1 MYQHK
6 FFYGKM
12 HTAASLVYPV
22 AFEADKGKLTAS
34 IHLTEDVMFKK
45 LSTAIFLFIAIT
57 SKADEGQK
65 IASKVQK
72 VTVFLRGAQVTR
84 TALVNINAGTS
95 DLVFEGI
102 SPRIDVNSIQ
112 VHANGE
118 FTVLSVKSEINYA
131 QALKNAKA
139 KQIDDLRLLQ
149 KGLRDKTDRLT
160 NMISIYQTEEAV
172 LAKNQFVRPEN
183 QNLDVAKLKLA
194 LDFQTER
201 LTSLKQKERIINNQL
216 TVLNDE
222 NQKYEDQINAINQQE
237 DVASANII
245 VTVASKN
252 TLQSAFNLSYVV
264 ANASWYPSY
273 DIRAK
278 NVNSPVT
285 IVYKANISQK
295 SGEDWRNV
303 KLSLSTG
310 NPSVN
315 NVKHELN
322 PYFVN
327 FTPQYDKDYRSQTGS
342 VSSLSEVAVT
352 GYSSRSKGYT
362 FPVKVNMVE
371 NQTNVEFNIDNP
383 YSINDDGKIC
393 QVEINQVATNASYQY
408 AVVPKLSTDVF
419 LTAQITDWSKFNFL
433 SGEANLYYEGTYVGK
448 SKIDTHGTN
457 DTLSL
462 PLGVDKNIL
471 VKRTL
476 EKGFVDKSGSNAK
489 ETRNWL
495 IEVKNRKNQKVN
507 LLIEDQVPVSQN
519 ALVTVDIQNTSGAK
533 PDEATGKLSWNFVL
547 NSQDDKKVLL
557 KYQVKYPKD
566 QSVIV
571 Q

>member
-1 MYQHK
+1 VYQHK

>member
-1 MYQHK
+1 
-6 FFYGKM
+6 M
-12 HTAASLVYPV
+12 HTTASLVYP
-22 AFEADKGKLTAS
+22 ATLFEAGQGQLTAS
-34 IHLTEDVMFKK
+34 MYLTERIMFKK

-72 VTVFLRGAQVTR
+72 VTVFLRGAQVSR

-102 SPRIDVNSIQ
+102 SPGIDVNSIQ

-118 FTVLSVKSEINYA
+118 FTVLSVKSEISYSES
-131 QALKNAKA
+131 LKNAKA
-139 KQIDDLRLLQ
+139 KQIEDLRALQ
-149 KGLRDKTDRLT
+149 RTVRDKTDVLA

-201 LTSLKQKERIINNQL
+201 LTSLKQKERLVNNQI
-216 TVLNDE
+216 TGLNDE
-222 NQKYEDQINAINQQE
+222 FQKYEDQINTINQQE
-237 DVASANII
+237 DVSSANII
-245 VTVASKN
+245 VTVASKIA
-252 TLQSAFNLSYVV
+252 LQSAFTLSYVV
-264 ANASWYPSY
+264 GNASWYPSY

-285 IVYKANISQK
+285 IVYKANVSQK

-315 NVKHELN
+315 NVKQELN

-327 FTPQYDKDYRSQTGS
+327 ISPKYEKAYSSLTGS
-342 VSSLSEVAVT
+342 VSSLNEVVV
-352 GYSSRSKGYT
+352 GYGSRRKDYT
-362 FPVKVNMVE
+362 FPVQVNMVE

-383 YSINDDGKIC
+383 YSIKDDGKIS
-393 QVEINQVATNASYQY
+393 QVEISQVATNASYLY
-408 AVVPKLSTDVF
+408 FVVPKLSTDVF
-419 LTAQITDWSKFNFL
+419 LTARITDWNKFNFL

-448 SKIDTHGTN
+448 SKIDTRGTN

-476 EKGFVDKSGSNAK
+476 EKGFADKSGSNAK

-507 LLIEDQVPVSQN
+507 LLVEDQVPVSQN
-519 ALVTVDIQNTSGAK
+519 ALVTVDVQNASGAK

-547 NSQDDKKVLL
+547 NSQDDKKVQL
-557 KYQVKYPKD
+557 KYMVKYPKD

>member
-6 FFYGKM
+6 FFYGKK
-12 HTAASLVYPV
+12 HATASLVYPA
-22 AFEADKGKLTAS
+22 AFEVGRGKLKAS

-45 LSTAIFLFIAIT
+45 LSTAIFLFIAIAA
-57 SKADEGQK
+57 KADEGQK
-65 IASKVQK
+65 VASKVQK
-72 VTVFLRGAQVTR
+72 VTVFLRGAQVSR
-84 TALVNINAGTS
+84 TAQVSINAGTS
-95 DLVFEGI
+95 DLVFDGI
-102 SPRIDVNSIQ
+102 SPGIDVNSIQ

-118 FTVLSVKSEINYA
+118 FTVLSVKSEINYSE
-131 QALKNAKA
+131 ALKSAKA
-139 KQIDDLRLLQ
+139 KQIEDLRALQ
-149 KGLRDKTDRLT
+149 KGIRDKTDMLS

-201 LTSLKQKERIINNQL
+201 LTSLRQKERLINNQV
-216 TVLNDE
+216 TALNDE
-222 NQKYEDQINAINQQE
+222 FQKYEDQINIINQQE
-237 DVASANII
+237 DVSSANII
-245 VTVASKN
+245 VTVASKIA
-252 TLQSAFNLSYVV
+252 LQSAFTLSYVV
-264 ANASWYPSY
+264 GNASWYPSY

-315 NVKHELN
+315 NVKQELN

-327 FTPQYDKDYRSQTGS
+327 FTPKYEKNYSQSTGS
-342 VSSLSEVAVT
+342 VSSLSEVAVV
-352 GYSSRSKGYT
+352 GYSSRNKEYT
-362 FPVKVNMVE
+362 FPVQVNMVE

-383 YSINDDGKIC
+383 YSIKDDGKVC

-408 AVVPKLSTDVF
+408 FVVPKLSTDVF
-419 LTAQITDWSKFNFL
+419 LTARITDWNKFNFL

-448 SKIDTHGTN
+448 SKIDTRGTN

-476 EKGFVDKSGSNAK
+476 EKGFVDRSGSNAK

-507 LLIEDQVPVSQN
+507 LLVEDQVPVSQN
-519 ALVTVDIQNTSGAK
+519 ALVIVDVQNTSGAK
-533 PDEATGKLSWNFVL
+533 PDDATGKLSWNFLL
-547 NSQDDKKVLL
+547 NSQDDKKVQL
-557 KYQVKYPKD
+557 KYLVKYPKD

>member
-1 MYQHK
+1 
-6 FFYGKM
+6 M
-12 HTAASLVYPV
+12 HTTASLVYPA
-22 AFEADKGKLTAS
+22 AFEAGRGKLKAS

-45 LSTAIFLFIAIT
+45 LSTAVFLFIAIAA
-57 SKADEGQK
+57 KADEGQK
-65 IASKVQK
+65 VASKVQK
-72 VTVFLRGAQVTR
+72 VTVFLRGAQVSR
-84 TALVNINAGTS
+84 TAQVSISAGTS
-95 DLVFEGI
+95 DLVFDGI
-102 SPRIDVNSIQ
+102 SPGIDVNSIQ

-118 FTVLSVKSEINYA
+118 FTVLSVKSEINYSE
-131 QALKNAKA
+131 ALKSAKT
-139 KQIDDLRLLQ
+139 KQIEDLRALQ
-149 KGLRDKTDRLT
+149 KGVRDKTDMLS

-201 LTSLKQKERIINNQL
+201 LTSLRQKERLINNQV
-216 TVLNDE
+216 TALNDE
-222 NQKYEDQINAINQQE
+222 FQKYEDQINIINQQE
-237 DVASANII
+237 DVSSANII
-245 VTVASKN
+245 VTVASKIA
-252 TLQSAFNLSYVV
+252 LQSAFTLSYVV
-264 ANASWYPSY
+264 GNASWYPSY

-315 NVKHELN
+315 NVKQELN

-327 FTPQYDKDYRSQTGS
+327 FTPKYEKNYSQSTGS
-342 VSSLSEVAVT
+342 VSSLSEVAVV
-352 GYSSRSKGYT
+352 GYSSRNKEYT
-362 FPVKVNMVE
+362 FPVQVNMVE

-383 YSINDDGKIC
+383 YSIKDDGKVC

-408 AVVPKLSTDVF
+408 FVVPKLSTDVF
-419 LTAQITDWSKFNFL
+419 LTARITDWNKFNFL

-448 SKIDTHGTN
+448 SKIDTRGTN

-476 EKGFVDKSGSNAK
+476 EKGFVDRSGSNAK

-507 LLIEDQVPVSQN
+507 LLVEDQVPVSQN

-533 PDEATGKLSWNFVL
+533 PDDATGKLSWNFLL
-547 NSQDDKKVLL
+547 NSQDDKKVQL
-557 KYQVKYPKD
+557 KYMVKYPKD